1 MPRPSRAIS
10 QKLPD
15 QRADGGV
22 SGKLPRRESGRM
34 GAGAVVACNGS
45 SIDGIFL
52 SGRSSLAIDGGDATA
67 GSGSIS
73 AARVARRRWRSAR
86 SHLGA
91 NRTEPPF
98 SKTGPKTGKDRAIER
113 GAGSTGPTKASR
125 INGLG
130 RGSTWAGHN
139 ITIRAAAQSPS
150 TSARKRSGLPRPVT
164 PQHNV
169 RDSGRHG
176 SFCPSATLRRAAW
189 RHSAG
194 SPAGQRAGR

>member
-15 QRADGGV
+15 QRPDGGV
-22 SGKLPRRESGRM
+22 SDKPPGRESGRM
-34 GAGAVVACNGS
+34 GAGAVVACDGS
-45 SIDGIFL
+45 SIDGIVL
-52 SGRSSLAIDGGDATA
+52 SGRSSRAIDGGVATA
-67 GSGSIS
+67 DSGWIS
-73 AARVARRRWRSAR
+73 AVRLGCGWWRAAR

-98 SKTGPKTGKDRAIER
+98 SKTGPKTAKDRAIGR
-113 GAGSTGPTKASR
+113 GVGSTGPTKGSR
-125 INGLG
+125 ITGLG

-164 PQHNV
+164 PQHSV
-169 RDSGRHG
+169 RDSERHG

-189 RHSAG
+189 RHSAV
-194 SPAGQRAGR
+194 SPGGQRAGR